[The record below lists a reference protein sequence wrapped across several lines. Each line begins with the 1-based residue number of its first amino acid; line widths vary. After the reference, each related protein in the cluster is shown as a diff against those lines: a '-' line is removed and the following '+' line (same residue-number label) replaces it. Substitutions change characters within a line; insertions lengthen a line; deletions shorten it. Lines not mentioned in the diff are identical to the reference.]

1 MVIKLTKLI
10 SICYNNYEKVPQT
23 EKIRNGGM
31 KMEIKRDYYLK
42 ELIDRIDNQLIKII
56 TGIRRCGKSYL
67 LNVILKNYLKEQG
80 IDEEHIIQLSLD
92 ENKNKKYLEPD
103 VLDEY
108 IRSLIK
114 DKNKYY
120 ILLDE
125 IQEVKDFES
134 VLIGFMHID
143 NVEIYV
149 TGSNSKFLSS
159 DIVTEFRGRG
169 DEIRIYPLSF
179 AEFYSVYDGSEEI
192 ALSEYYTY
200 GGLPLT
206 VLAKTD
212 NSKINYLKTQKD
224 NVYINDIVDR
234 NKVQNKEELEML
246 VQIIASDIGC
256 LTNPLKLSNN
266 FKERDKLSTMTDKT
280 IYNYLGYLQDAF
292 MIEKA
297 RRFDVRGKRF
307 IETPQKYYFT
317 DMGIRNSFLDFRQS
331 EEISHTMENVIY
343 IELKKRGYNVDVG
356 SVEIREGDAKK
367 QLEIDFVANKGN
379 NKIYIQSALEMKT
392 GEKVRQEQ
400 KSLLNVNDFFKKII
414 IVGDNIKRSRYD
426 NGIILMSI
434 YDFLLDDNSLE
445 Y

>member
-1 MVIKLTKLI
+1 
-10 SICYNNYEKVPQT
+10 
-23 EKIRNGGM
+23 
-31 KMEIKRDYYLK
+31 MEIKRDYYLK
-42 ELIDRIDNQLIKII
+42 ELIDRLDNGLIKII

-67 LNVILKNYLKEQG
+67 LNTIFKNYLLEQG
-80 IDEEHIIQLSLD
+80 TDKEHIIQLSLD
-92 ENKNKKYLEPD
+92 ERTNFKYLDPD
-103 VLDEY
+103 ELNEY
-108 IRSLIK
+108 IRSLIMDEK
-114 DKNKYY
+114 KYY

-125 IQEVKDFES
+125 IQEVKEFES
-134 VLIGFMHID
+134 VLIGFMHIN

-169 DEIRIYPLSF
+169 DEIRVYPLSF
-179 AEFYSVYDGSEEI
+179 AEFYSVYEGSEEK

-200 GGLPLT
+200 GGLPLAIM
-206 VLAKTD
+206 AKTD
-212 NSKINYLKTQKD
+212 NAKINYLKTQKD

-234 NKVQNKEELEML
+234 NNVQNQEELEML
-246 VQIIASDIGC
+246 VQIVASDIGS

-266 FKERDKLSTMTDKT
+266 FKERDRMSTMTDKT

-292 MIEKA
+292 IIEKA

-331 EEISHTMENVIY
+331 EEISHSMENVIY

-356 SVEIREGDAKK
+356 SVEIREGNTKK

-392 GEKVRQEQ
+392 REKVEQEQ
-400 KSLLNVNDFFKKII
+400 KSLVNVNDFFKKII
-414 IVGDNIKRSRYD
+414 IVGDNIKRSRYE
-426 NGIILMSI
+426 NGIIIMSI
-434 YDFLLDDNSLE
+434 YDFLLDPESLS

>member
-1 MVIKLTKLI
+1 
-10 SICYNNYEKVPQT
+10 
-23 EKIRNGGM
+23 
-31 KMEIKRDYYLK
+31 MEINRDYYLK
-42 ELIDRIDNQLIKII
+42 ELIDRTDNGLIKII

-67 LNVILKNYLKEQG
+67 LNIIFKNYLLKQG
-80 IDEEHIIQLSLD
+80 IDEKHIIQLSLD
-92 ENKNKKYLEPD
+92 ENKNKKFLNPEM
-103 VLDEY
+103 LDQY
-108 IRSLIK
+108 IRDLIK
-114 DKNKYY
+114 DNNKYY

-125 IQEVKDFES
+125 IQEVKEFES
-134 VLIGFMHID
+134 VLIGFMHIN

-179 AEFYSVYDGSEEI
+179 EEFFSVYNGSEEK
-192 ALSEYYTY
+192 ALSEYYTF
-200 GGLPLT
+200 GGLPLA
-206 VLAKTD
+206 VLSKTD
-212 NSKINYLKTQKD
+212 NSKINYLRTQKD

-234 NKVQNKEELEML
+234 NKIKNKEELEML

-266 FKERDKLSTMTDKT
+266 FRERDKKSTMTDKT

-292 MIEKA
+292 MIEKSK
-297 RRFDVRGKRF
+297 RFDVRGKRF

-331 EEISHTMENVIY
+331 EEISHIMENVIY
-343 IELKKRGYNVDVG
+343 LELRKRGYNVDVG
-356 SVEIREGDAKK
+356 SVEIREGNAKK

-392 GEKVRQEQ
+392 SEKVQQEQ

-414 IVGDNIKRSRYD
+414 IVGDNVKRSRYD

-434 YDFLLDDNSLE
+434 YDFLLDENSLE